1 MERTKYKIA
10 VLIVIFFSSLAVK
23 SNFKADIYKSY
34 IYGDMKKWKQIIDK
48 MEKDKIPVTPQSAQS
63 AFIMELLN
71 YQYGYIAWCL
81 GTDREDEAEAY
92 LDLAEENVEIVEER
106 KFNLSMVN
114 GYKAAFYGYRIGLN
128 NFKAPFYGK
137 KSFKCAEDAINLN
150 KNNPFGYIQ
159 YANIQ
164 FYMPSTFG
172 GSKTEAINYYKKA
185 ETLMEQNKQEIL
197 NDWNYINLLATIANS
212 YVEINQ
218 LEKAKLYYEKI
229 LKVEPQ
235 CQWVKNTLYPQ
246 LLKKLKE

>member
-1 MERTKYKIA
+1 MERTRYKIA
-10 VLIVIFFSSLAVK
+10 VLIVIFFSFLAVK
-23 SNFKADIYKSY
+23 ANFKADIYKSY

-48 MEKDKIPVTPQSAQS
+48 MEKDKVSVTPQAAQS
-63 AFIMELLN
+63 AHILELLN

-81 GTDREDEAEAY
+81 GTDREDEAEDY
-92 LDLAEENVEIVEER
+92 LDIADENVKILEGR
-106 KFNLSMVN
+106 KFNMSMVN
-114 GYKAAFYGYRIGLN
+114 GYEAAFYGYRIGLN
-128 NFKAPFYGK
+128 NFKAPFYGP
-137 KSFKCAEDAINLN
+137 KSFKCAENAINLN
-150 KNNPFGYIQ
+150 KKNPFGYIQ

-172 GSKTEAINYYKKA
+172 GSKTEAINYYRKA
-185 ETLMEQNKQEIL
+185 ETLMEQNKKEIL

-218 LEKAKLYYEKI
+218 LEKAKSYYEKI